1 MGGRNQHLALST
13 AMRLMNVPGITV
25 LAAGT
30 DGTDGS
36 SDAAGAVVDSLTVPD
51 SLEMNLDP
59 ESFLSGFDSYN
70 FFRLAGGQIV
80 TGPTYT
86 NVMDLVVI
94 LID

>member
-1 MGGRNQHLALST
+1 
-13 AMRLMNVPGITV
+13 
-25 LAAGT
+25 
-30 DGTDGS
+30 
-36 SDAAGAVVDSLTVPD
+36 LTVPD
-51 SLEMNLDP
+51 SLEINLYP